1 MTWVLI
7 LAVLVGVVGIFLA
20 ILDEGS
26 NARLRARSVST
37 VEGIDAD
44 ALTVLARI
52 LAQLHDERGVLLSI
66 SIIYS
71 SDHLF

>member
-26 NARLRARSVST
+26 NARFRARSGS
-37 VEGIDAD
+37 
-44 ALTVLARI
+44 
-52 LAQLHDERGVLLSI
+52 
-66 SIIYS
+66 
-71 SDHLF
+71 